1 MDLHFDCTMCGRCCH
16 DLKLPLSVDEAIDW
30 IERGGTV
37 HLYCEAL
44 PWPADPAADDA
55 WAWYKGARGFAAKSG
70 VLSVRV
76 LVTLVA
82 AQEGACPFLLPDM
95 RCGAYEYRPRV
106 CRIYPAEINPLLVL
120 SPDAKQ
126 CPPEAWSAEQP
137 LFATDARVIDPETS
151 ALSIR
156 ARDVAIED
164 VPAKER
170 LCGHLGIDRAALGNE
185 GFVIHRPS
193 GDRLLA
199 GLREA
204 RGSGPQPATRWSIA
218 SNRASMIAM
227 LDDAG
232 AISVRTSPGADYIG
246 FFADELGGDI

>member
-16 DLKLPLSVDEAIDW
+16 DLKLPLSIDEAIDW

-44 PWPADPAADDA
+44 PWPSDPGGQDA
-55 WAWYKGARGFAAKSG
+55 WAWYKGTRGFPAMSG
-70 VLSVRV
+70 VLPVRV
-76 LVTLVA
+76 LVMLVA
-82 AQEGACPFLLPDM
+82 AQDGACPFLLPDM

-137 LFATDARVIDPETS
+137 LFASNGKVIDPETA
-151 ALSIR
+151 ALSMR
-156 ARDVAIED
+156 AQEVAIED

-170 LCGHLGIDRAALGNE
+170 LCALLGIDRAALGNE
-185 GFVIHRPS
+185 GFVVHRPS
-193 GDRLLA
+193 GDLLLPA
-199 GLREA
+199 LRAARVSGL
-204 RGSGPQPATRWSIA
+204 QPATHWTIA
-218 SNRASMIAM
+218 SNRASMITM

-232 AISVRTSPGADYIG
+232 AVSDRASIGLDYIG
-246 FFADELGGDI
+246 FFADVFDGDI